1 MQKLANPFT
10 KAAIGAISRLFP
22 AYSAK
27 RLERRFFH
35 VRKVQPKD
43 WERAIPEP
51 DQVLR
56 LDAGLA
62 ARSWGQGRKILLVPG
77 WEGRHS
83 QFARLVPALVDA
95 GFQAIALDP
104 PGHGL
109 SAGKHANHLLF
120 GKAVGLVGKALGPF
134 HGAVGHSLG
143 GFALMFAL
151 QQGLHLN
158 RTVLVATPSS
168 MPDLL
173 KHICVSIGF
182 GQTATDSFVDK
193 VDSTVGMS
201 SEQFVASRLCARR
214 TEPVLIAHCEDDLQV
229 PFWHSREIAAA
240 WPGSRALPTKGNGH
254 NRILDDEI
262 VVEGVVEFLISY
274 GR

>member
-1 MQKLANPFT
+1 MANLFA
-10 KAAIGAISRLFP
+10 KAAVGTVSRLFP
-22 AYSAK
+22 AYSAL
-27 RLERRFFH
+27 RLQRRFFH
-35 VRKVQPKD
+35 VRKVHPKD
-43 WERAIPEP
+43 WERAVPDP

-62 ARSWGQGRKILLVPG
+62 ARSWGQGRKILMVPG

-83 QFARLVPALVDA
+83 QFAQLVPALVDA
-95 GFQAIALDP
+95 GFQAVALDP

-120 GKAVGLVGKALGPF
+120 GEAIGVAGKALGPF

-143 GFALMFAL
+143 GVGLMFAL
-151 QQGLHLN
+151 ERGLRLN
-158 RTVLVATPSS
+158 RTILVATPSS
-168 MPDLL
+168 IPSLL

-182 GQTATDSFVDK
+182 GQTATECFLESVDR
-193 VDSTVGMS
+193 SVGMS

-214 TEPVLIAHCEDDLQV
+214 TEPLLIAHCEDDHQV
-229 PFWHSREIAAA
+229 PFRHSREIAAA

-254 NRILDDEI
+254 NRILADEA
-262 VVEGVVEFLISY
+262 VVAGIVEFLISY